1 MRRVILIIISA
12 ILLLGCG
19 KNVSEV
25 IEKFDNG
32 NWKKVIVYRV
42 SGESKERVKA
52 IEYYEDGSI
61 KHEIDLRKQKDFSF
75 KPESKPAQNVEQVEA
90 PEIEPVVSNLA
101 DQEIDYQG
109 PYADMMNQ
117 PGVVTRKLEG
127 EEKERVLEAM
137 RKKREEQESGEY
149 FTETDENGNEITKM
163 RKVEEEYED
172 GSVMH
177 EQIFVKVN
185 ETLELESDIEY
196 YANGQLRIIVPYE
209 FGKASGKW
217 YNYYRNGALK
227 TAGASA
233 NGVHDGAYSQYYEN
247 GIPMME
253 GQFKKGKMDGAW
265 MYYWETGKQKMET
278 IFKDDEEVG
287 PMKRFDEEGNPIKR
301 QSPFRVGER
310 YDLGDK

>member
-1 MRRVILIIISA
+1 MRRVILIIMSA
-12 ILLLGCG
+12 ILLWGCG

-32 NWKKVIVYRV
+32 NWKKVIVYKIN
-42 SGESKERVKA
+42 GESRERIKA

-75 KPESKPAQNVEQVEA
+75 KPETKPAKDAEPVKA
-90 PEIEPVVSNLA
+90 PEIEPVVSNPP
-101 DQEIDYQG
+101 DEQVDYQG
-109 PYADMMNQ
+109 PYADLMNQ
-117 PGVVTRKLEG
+117 PGAVTRKLEG

-137 RKKREEQESGEY
+137 RKRREEQESGEY
-149 FTETDENGNEITKM
+149 FTETDENGNEVTKM
-163 RKVEEEYED
+163 RKVLGNYED

-185 ETLELESDIEY
+185 ESLDLESDMEY
-196 YANGQLRIIVPYE
+196 YANGQLRTIVPYE

-227 TAGASA
+227 TGGAST
-233 NGVHDGAYSQYYEN
+233 NGVHDGAYTQYYEN
-247 GIPMME
+247 GFPMMK
-253 GQFKKGKMDGAW
+253 GQFKRGKMDGVW
-265 MYYWETGKQKMET
+265 KYYWESGKQKMET
-278 IFKDDEEVG
+278 VFAEDEEVG
-287 PMKRFDEEGNPIKR
+287 PVKRFDEAGKPIEHK
-301 QSPFRVGER
+301 SPFQVGES